1 MDSPADLINL
11 IKNIFHPPKRDLRDN
26 NKNGNTTNPYGNGDI
41 EEDSYDNHSCIII
54 PDFVKNIQSLDLD
67 KR

>member
-1 MDSPADLINL
+1 MYSTSDPINL
-11 IKNIFHPPKRDLRDN
+11 IKYFLRPPKRYIRDN
-26 NKNGNTTNPYGNGDI
+26 PKNENTTNPYDNGDI